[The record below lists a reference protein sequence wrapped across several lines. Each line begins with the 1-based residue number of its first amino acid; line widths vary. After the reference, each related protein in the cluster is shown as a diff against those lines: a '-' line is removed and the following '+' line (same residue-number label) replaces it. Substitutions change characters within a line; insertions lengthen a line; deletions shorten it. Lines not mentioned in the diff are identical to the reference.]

1 MNPKS
6 CRKPMLLSTIAMS
19 SVRNISALLLLTG
32 SLHSQALPEDSQQP
46 INIQSDRASQKVLSE
61 GEKTEYFGSVLMTQ
75 GSLKISG
82 EHIVI
87 MSKDRKVQSIVATGK
102 PVLFEQQSDP
112 NKAPM
117 KAEADNLNYRLKNET
132 IILTENAKLD
142 QAGNI
147 VSGKRIEYN
156 IASEQVKASSDDSTR
171 VKMILLPEKKTDETN
186 DKMGNS

>member
-1 MNPKS
+1 MNPKFCPS
-6 CRKPMLLSTIAMS
+6 SILSPCGFRRCFTS
-19 SVRNISALLLLTG
+19 LLLVVG
-32 SLHSQALPEDSQQP
+32 SLSWALPEDSQQP

-102 PVLFEQQSDP
+102 PVHFEQQSDP
-112 NKAPM
+112 DKEPM
-117 KAEADNLNYRLKNET
+117 KAEADKLNYRLKNET
-132 IILTENAKLD
+132 VILTENARLD
-142 QAGNI
+142 QGGNI

-156 IASEQVKASSDDSTR
+156 IASEQVKASSGSDDASR
-171 VKMILLPEKKTDETN
+171 VKMILLPEKKTEQAD
-186 DKMGNS
+186 DKMDKS

>member
-1 MNPKS
+1 MNPKF
-6 CRKPMLLSTIAMS
+6 CPS
-19 SVRNISALLLLTG
+19 SAPSHTGLRYLTSSLLLVAC
-32 SLHSQALPEDSQQP
+32 SLGWALPEDSQQP
-46 INIQSDRASQKVLSE
+46 ISIQSDRASQKVLSE

-102 PVLFEQQSDP
+102 PVHFEQQSDP

-132 IILTENAKLD
+132 IILTENARLD
-142 QAGNI
+142 QGGNI

-156 IASEQVKASSDDSTR
+156 IASEQIKASGGNDDSSR
-171 VKMILLPEKKTDETN
+171 VKMILLPEKKTDEA
-186 DKMGNS
+186 DGNTGSS